1 MDGYTSTYH
10 IRNAREFARNPRIQG
25 TPIVAMTASAIQ
37 GDREKCQMAGSE
49 CTISKPLFS
58 TFNLLTARP
67 VSDYISKPV
76 KKINLERMIVKWAI
90 EGRRMREELVKD
102 SSRLLRPNTSRAP
115 SSFET
120 SVSSIESPQDHLI
133 SELDRLEYTQRN
145 ALERS
150 SETADVVAMRKQ
162 TAEEKAMSLRDDMLI
177 QSADSPRH
185 QLGRVESSV
194 AIDKDGADQ
203 MSHSL
208 TSENMQKK
216 YGADQLPGNNDQH
229 RLSMDV
235 DAVSSLAVEPSNPPP
250 PSSVSLTPG
259 PSTTRQIKRSPLGH
273 HGHD

>member
-10 IRNAREFARNPRIQG
+10 IRNAKEFARNPRIQG

-49 CTISKPLFS
+49 YTVFTPLLS
-58 TFNLLTARP
+58 TFNLLTPRP

-90 EGRRMREELVKD
+90 EGRRMREELMKD
-102 SSRLLRPNTSRAP
+102 SSRLLRPNASRAP

-133 SELDRLEYTQRN
+133 IELDRLEYTQRN

-150 SETADVVAMRKQ
+150 SDTADVVAMRKQ

-194 AIDKDGADQ
+194 AIEKDGADQ

-216 YGADQLPGNNDQH
+216 YGVDQLPGNNDQH

-235 DAVSSLAVEPSNPPP
+235 DAASSLAVESSNPPP

-259 PSTTRQIKRSPLGH
+259 PSTARQIKRSPLGH